1 MIDYLFFFIILLL
14 PLQFALNIGDNVDLV
29 ITRVLV
35 PVIFLLWLIRSLAQR
50 KIWIANRAQT
60 WLLLSF
66 LFLSAL
72 SLWSGLGWDKGIR
85 KIVYLFSIVP
95 VYFVAADLARDEKFR
110 KRLAGIVWASGV
122 LAAVAGLSQFVLPFV
137 FGLDATLKLWKKLA
151 IFFLGSSFGK
161 LVATNPSWLV
171 NVSGKTLMRAF
182 GFFPDP
188 HIFSF
193 FVSLCFFVG
202 LGLFFSERNNF
213 LKIAYLAG
221 ILLMVLAI
229 LFSFSRGAYLGIIA
243 GSLFYVIFLLKKKN
257 ILGKVAIAGAFMLA
271 IVLIF
276 YQQIIFQRLASA
288 FNPKEGSNVE
298 RLQNWRQAADIIQDH
313 PLFGVGLG
321 NYSSVVDPS
330 SGERSSIYA
339 HNMFLDIAAETGVLN
354 GIVFLALLAV
364 GIWQAVAAKD
374 FLGTGAASGLVY
386 FFVHG
391 IFDTPLWSPQVLVI
405 FLIIV
410 ALGITPT
417 KLKAKSANVKTTA

>member
-1 MIDYLFFFIILLL
+1 MMIKYLFLGLIIIL
-14 PLQFALNIGDNVDLV
+14 PFQFALNIGDNVDLV

-35 PVIFLLWLIRSLAQR
+35 PVIFLLWLIRGLAQR

-72 SLWSGLGWDKGIR
+72 SLWGGLDWDKGIR
-85 KIVYLFSIVP
+85 KIIYLLSIAP

-110 KRLAGIVWASGV
+110 KRLAGTVWASGV

-188 HIFSF
+188 HVFSF

-202 LGLFFSERNNF
+202 LGLLFSERNNF
-213 LKIAYLAG
+213 LRIAYLAG
-221 ILLMVLAI
+221 SLLMVLAI
-229 LFSFSRGAYLGIIA
+229 AFSFSRGAYLGIIA

-276 YQQIIFQRLASA
+276 YQQTIFQRLASA
-288 FNPKEGSNVE
+288 FNPREGSNVE

-364 GIWQAVAAKD
+364 GIWRGAAAKD
-374 FLGTGAASGLVY
+374 FLGPGVASGFIYL
-386 FFVHG
+386 FVHG
-391 IFDTPLWSPQVLVI
+391 IFDTPIWAPQVMVI
-405 FLIIV
+405 FLAV
-410 ALGITPT
+410 LALGDK
-417 KLKAKSANVKTTA
+417 KLKIKSGKFKVAV

>member
-1 MIDYLFFFIILLL
+1 MMIEYLFLGLVIIL

-35 PVIFLLWLIRSLAQR
+35 PVIFLLWLIRGLAQR

-60 WLLLSF
+60 WLLFSF
-66 LFLSAL
+66 LFLSL
-72 SLWSGLGWDKGIR
+72 ISLWGGLDWEKGIR
-85 KIVYLFSIVP
+85 KILYLFSIVP
-95 VYFVAADLARDEKFR
+95 IYFIAVDLARDEKFR
-110 KRLAGIVWASGV
+110 KRLAGTVWASGV
-122 LAAVAGLSQFVLPFV
+122 LAAVAGLSQFVLPFI

-202 LGLFFSERNNF
+202 LGLLFSERNNF
-213 LKIAYLAG
+213 LKMAYLAG

-229 LFSFSRGAYLGIIA
+229 AFSFSRGAYLGIIA

-257 ILGKVAIAGAFMLA
+257 ILGKVAIAGAVMLA

-276 YQQIIFQRLASA
+276 YQQTIFQRLASA
-288 FNPKEGSNVE
+288 FNPKEGSNAE

-313 PLFGVGLG
+313 SLFGVGLG

-330 SGERSSIYA
+330 SGGRSSIYA

-364 GIWQAVAAKD
+364 GVWRGAVAKD
-374 FLGTGAASGLVY
+374 FLGTGVASGFVY
-386 FFVHG
+386 FLVHG
-391 IFDTPLWSPQVLVI
+391 IFDTPIWSPQVMVI
-405 FLIIV
+405 FLAMLAMGLHMNNSKFKV
-410 ALGITPT
+410 
-417 KLKAKSANVKTTA
+417 